1 MAFSCLVEIQRHM
14 VRWLP
19 PWTSLAILTVIL
31 FVWWPLLFC
40 VLSMLGQNGGRWP
53 SVSTKKGGDNDMKTR
68 ERLLFILN
76 TLILKKNGMTLSCST
91 LSKNFQI
98 QKDTLDK
105 IIGGVVN
112 RWKFLSMVTR

>member
-1 MAFSCLVEIQRHM
+1 M

-68 ERLLFILN
+68 ERLLF
-76 TLILKKNGMTLSCST
+76 MTLGGLLVLAGMIRCSYRSSDFLIT
-91 LSKNFQI
+91 PK
-98 QKDTLDK
+98 
-105 IIGGVVN
+105 GVYDE
-112 RWKFLSMVTR
+112 T